1 LLVAVLVYM
10 GWAYEDALYG
20 YFHLSPLDLD
30 VGIVEY
36 MLRSLSLF
44 SSDLVLVAV
53 VIAVGAVVRTWGLGR
68 TAFAQEV
75 TGKVTTRLS
84 AVPALRPI
92 VPARGFGH
100 RHPGRMLL
108 IGTGAAVTAVAL
120 SLAWAA
126 SYAYINRYLVL
137 ALLGIGPLLLTWPTR
152 AERHGR
158 FPYSLA
164 VVVSA
169 ICALW
174 ATSLYANNIGIRDA
188 RALVH
193 NLPYSAAV
201 VVYSTQRL
209 ALSGPGLTRTQF
221 PSGSYYHFEYQGLRL
236 LTTRSGTYYLLPVG
250 WNPRLN
256 ITYVFNESDQI
267 RIELVS
273 SVARPG

>member
-44 SSDLVLVAV
+44 SSDLVLVAA
-53 VIAVGAVVRTWGLGR
+53 VIAAGAAVRTWGLGR
-68 TAFAQEV
+68 TTFAQEV
-75 TGKVTTRLS
+75 TSKVTTRLS
-84 AVPALRPI
+84 AVSALRPI
-92 VPARGFGH
+92 VPVRGF
-100 RHPGRMLL
+100 RQPRPGRMLL
-108 IGTGAAVTAVAL
+108 ISTGAGVTVVAL

-126 SYAYINRYLVL
+126 SYVYIDTYLVL

-164 VVVSA
+164 VVISA
-169 ICALW
+169 VCALW
-174 ATSLYANNIGIRDA
+174 AASLYAHNIGVQDA
-188 RALVH
+188 RALVR
-193 NLPYSAAV
+193 NLPCSAAV
-201 VVYSTQRL
+201 VIYSTQRL
-209 ALSGPGLTRTQF
+209 ALSGPGLMRMQL
-221 PSGSYYHFEYQGLRL
+221 PPGSYYHFEYQGFRL
-236 LTTRSGTYYLLPVG
+236 LTARSGTYYLLPVG

-256 ITYVFNESDQI
+256 ITYVFNESDRT

-273 SVARPG
+273 SVVQPN